1 MTLPTLPSRSRG
13 SGEAGFT
20 LIELLVV
27 VLIIGILAAIALPA
41 FLGQR
46 LKAQDSTAKAAARNL
61 VSLIAS
67 CYEESDGYV
76 GCTALL
82 TPAETGLPVGS
93 GVGKVRITA
102 ESDVGYTIVATSRA
116 VTGGV
121 NHTFTITYDQ
131 ANATTH
137 DCTVRD
143 AGGCPPDGDW

>member
-1 MTLPTLPSRSRG
+1 MTFTTPPRRRPR
-13 SGEAGFT
+13 GEAGFT

-41 FLGQR
+41 FIGQR

-61 VSLIAS
+61 VSHIAS
-67 CYEESDGYV
+67 CYEEADGYV

-116 VTGGV
+116 VTAGV
-121 NHTFTITYDQ
+121 NHSFSITYDQ

-137 DCTVRD
+137 DCAVRD
-143 AGGCPPDGDW
+143 SGGCPLDGDW